1 MYSVQDERLDPLKRK
16 SSSVYI
22 VGSDNDFFFSFFWC
36 VIQANKQFSQAFHIF
51 FFLLLLLCRGAV
63 CRYKVCVYVCV
74 RGFWSWLHMKGRLS
88 LLREYPVGIIKI
100 KKRVKNAILQHLKR
114 GKKNPNFLVNFSF
127 RFLATQTDFLNRKTT
142 KIFRHRCN
150 LLADT
155 LNFVY
160 TSVHIL
166 YLGQVPKEGGR

>member
-1 MYSVQDERLDPLKRK
+1 MQFYSA
-16 SSSVYI
+16 
-22 VGSDNDFFFSFFWC
+22 W
-36 VIQANKQFSQAFHIF
+36 
-51 FFLLLLLCRGAV
+51 
-63 CRYKVCVYVCV
+63 
-74 RGFWSWLHMKGRLS
+74 KGG
-88 LLREYPVGIIKI
+88 E
-100 KKRVKNAILQHLKR
+100 
-114 GKKNPNFLVNFSF
+114 KKNPNFLVNFSF
-127 RFLATQTDFLNRKTT
+127 LFLATQTDFLNRKTT